1 VKSLIKRPVLF
12 NNFFSRPYLGVKT
25 MTTKQEYYQRL
36 SSTPKPTDPD
46 TLAVLRYFGNDDK
59 FFFLNSID
67 GRSFLGQAAHFMREL
82 ALETDGDLTVIL
94 SKTQETLTPLMPLGI
109 ADFDNVDWHW
119 IGLNFLW
126 GEVFDEATDM

>member
-1 VKSLIKRPVLF
+1 
-12 NNFFSRPYLGVKT
+12 
-25 MTTKQEYYQRL
+25 MTTKEQYYQRL

-126 GEVFDEATDM
+126 GECFDEVNDW

>member
-1 VKSLIKRPVLF
+1 
-12 NNFFSRPYLGVKT
+12 
-25 MTTKQEYYQRL
+25 MTTKEQYYQIFR
-36 SSTPKPTDPD
+36 STPKPADPD
-46 TLAVLRYFGNDDK
+46 TQAVLRYFGNDDK

-94 SKTQETLTPLMPLGI
+94 SKTQETLTPLMPVGI
-109 ADFDNVDWHW
+109 ADFDNVDSHR